1 MYSGIRLLHLSI
13 TYKLGSSKPKW
24 HGSKS
29 TNQNQQTRAFKLVE
43 VNCSLLRGP
52 LWWLMQQNTKQVI
65 EQSSHFLERLC
76 TITLQKW
83 DNYFFVCVTEP
94 REVFVMRTCYFPI
107 RDNQINCSSKFILLV
122 IIFYYDLK
130 WKGNFHYKYWR
141 YKEIKNDCLFDFV
154 WFCEMFCAKVA
165 RTLFLN
171 KPKPLVR
178 NRNQVPQ

>member
-83 DNYFFVCVTEP
+83 DNYFFCVWQSQERFLSWGLATFQSGITKSTALRNSFYWLSYFIRISNEKGTFTTIIGDTKKS
-94 REVFVMRTCYFPI
+94 RMTACLILYGFVK
-107 RDNQINCSSKFILLV
+107 CSVQKLQ
-122 IIFYYDLK
+122 
-130 WKGNFHYKYWR
+130 G
-141 YKEIKNDCLFDFV
+141 LFS
-154 WFCEMFCAKVA
+154 
-165 RTLFLN
+165 
-171 KPKPLVR
+171 
-178 NRNQVPQ
+178 